1 MSDGHPKLK
10 PEEVIQRLIDENNQ
24 HANLMN
30 EIRLMLCSEPEFD
43 GMTMVGG
50 VKALLKRFR
59 EVKDKVFELETK
71 NKKLES
77 TQRRQWKNERFNQ

>member
-1 MSDGHPKLK
+1 MSQDHPKISS
-10 PEEVIQRLIDENNQ
+10 EEVIQRLICENNQ

-50 VKALLKRFR
+50 VKSLLKRFR
-59 EVKDKVFELETK
+59 EIKDKSFELEIK
-71 NKKLES
+71 NKKLEYINRNIK
-77 TQRRQWKNERFNQ
+77 TNE

>member
-1 MSDGHPKLK
+1 MSITKSHPTTK
-10 PEEVIQRLIDENNQ
+10 PEEVIQRLIDENSQ
-24 HANLMN
+24 HAKLMN

-77 TQRRQWKNERFNQ
+77 TQKRQ